1 MKKKW
6 NKKKITRKIMISKL
20 SFRNVNEMLLIHA
33 MKFERCNQTRKCK
46 HLLVF
51 IHNLRNQNCFV
62 MWNCSCIEN
71 ATKIIIFSSI
81 QLFLFIFNL
90 EVLFGSMVCKCRTL
104 YCLIRAEYIYNYIS
118 ILSKVSFIF
127 KEENGKKCQFS
138 IDLFIHLIFN
148 EWKKIYK
155 KLKCRNPLT
164 IDIIHYNS
172 SDIELWSC

>member
-1 MKKKW
+1 MHFTIRYEWMKYLTFIWFFCLTSKYTHIIKMKKKW

-71 ATKIIIFSSI
+71 ATKIIILSSI

-104 YCLIRAEYIYNYIS
+104 YYLIRVPNTLYI
-118 ILSKVSFIF
+118 
-127 KEENGKKCQFS
+127 
-138 IDLFIHLIFN
+138 
-148 EWKKIYK
+148 
-155 KLKCRNPLT
+155 
-164 IDIIHYNS
+164 
-172 SDIELWSC
+172 